1 MKKLFTILILF
12 SYFCSLTQRE
22 FVLSSTKSPIGT
34 HQLSNPLYRGLPV
47 FNQYIKRN
55 IFHDDKD
62 IFRTETRPSS
72 INRSLLSTDKIL
84 KTLEG
89 FIKSNNE
96 FISVK
101 SITILTNSE
110 SYTLFITD
118 EGETIHHLNHT
129 SNLKDTII
137 TGSVFLPDPITS
149 SRQTYGIPYADNG
162 DATND
167 NLNNELN
174 EVTIPARFEN
184 DLFILE
190 NKHLKITNHSTPDIQ
205 ATSRSDND
213 FRFNR
218 SQKGFEEVHALYHI
232 SKFAEYIKDTLGF
245 ETIMDYQIAV
255 DVYALNGKDNSE
267 FISTTNPPRLNFG
280 QGNVDDAEDPDILIH
295 EYAHAVSCSASP
307 GSLDGYERLALD
319 EGLSDYWA
327 AIYSKRMNDYN
338 FKHIFNWDGH
348 NEFWPGRSL
357 DHNRKYSDGLDGN
370 KYTDGELFGATLLDI
385 RSSMNEILFD
395 KLVMQSNYS
404 WFPNISFPQAAE
416 QIIKADS
423 IMYMG
428 KHANLLYTTFYT
440 RGFFEKDYGN
450 TTNEFDWNPIID
462 FGLLNQGILKIKN
475 ISTSTQVQLLSNL
488 GKLIWQKEI
497 DSNPHTL
504 PYLSPGIYLF
514 RINNKVLKVYL

>member
-12 SYFCSLTQRE
+12 SSFCSLTQRE
-22 FVLSSTKSPIGT
+22 FVLRSTKSPIGT
-34 HQLSNPLYRGLPV
+34 HQLSHPSHEGLPV

-55 IFHDDKD
+55 IFNS
-62 IFRTETRPSS
+62 RTDVYKSETTPSP
-72 INRSLLSTDKIL
+72 INRILLSGDTIL
-84 KTLEG
+84 EEYSG
-89 FIKSNNE
+89 FIKSNNQ
-96 FISVK
+96 FILVK
-101 SITILTNSE
+101 SVTILSKSE
-110 SYTLFITD
+110 SYTLFVSE

-149 SRQTYGIPYADNG
+149 SRQTYGIPYADNNDG
-162 DATND
+162 TND
-167 NLNNELN
+167 NLNNELF

-184 DLFILE
+184 DSFILE
-190 NKHLKITNHSTPDIQ
+190 NKHLKITNQSTPDIL
-205 ATSRSDND
+205 ATSKSDND

-218 SQKGFEEVHALYHI
+218 SQKGFEEIHALYHI
-232 SKFAEYIKDTLGF
+232 SKFAQYLKDTLGF

-280 QGNVDDAEDPDILIH
+280 QGGVDDAEDPDILIH
-295 EYAHAVSCSASP
+295 EYAHAVSNSAAP
-307 GSLDGYERLALD
+307 NSLDGYERLALD

-327 AIYSKRMNDYN
+327 AVYSKRMNDYN
-338 FKHIFNWDGH
+338 YKKIFNWDGH
-348 NEFWPGRSL
+348 NEFWEGRSL

-385 RSSMNEILFD
+385 RSSMNEIIFD
-395 KLVMQSNYS
+395 KLIMQSNYS
-404 WFPNISFPQAAE
+404 WFPNMSFPQAAE

-428 KHANLLYTTFYT
+428 SHSNLLYTTFYT

-450 TTNEFDWNPIID
+450 TINEFDWTPIID
-462 FGLLNQGILKIKN
+462 YKLLNQGILSIEN
-475 ISTSTQVQLLSNL
+475 IPHSVHVQFLTIL
-488 GKLIWQKEI
+488 GRLIWQEKSVSKPI
-497 DSNPHTL
+497 KL
-504 PYLSPGIYLF
+504 PSVSHGIYLL
-514 RINNKVLKVYL
+514 RLNNKVFKFYF